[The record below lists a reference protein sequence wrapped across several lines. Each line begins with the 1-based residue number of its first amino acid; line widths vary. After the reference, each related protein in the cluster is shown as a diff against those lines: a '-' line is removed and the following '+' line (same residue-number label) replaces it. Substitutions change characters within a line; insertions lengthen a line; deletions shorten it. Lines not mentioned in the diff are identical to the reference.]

1 MVNGDFSM
9 TQMMCHHKDVKAVSF
24 VGGNNA
30 GMYIAEECA
39 KHNKRYQ
46 CNMAAKN
53 HCIVMP
59 DCDPT
64 DALNNLVNAAFGSS
78 GQRCMA
84 LAVAVFVGDAQ
95 HMIDQV
101 VEAAKNLNTDD
112 GRLETTHVPPV
123 CYKGLKDRIV
133 SLVES
138 VEPEGGKVLLDGTK
152 FVHPTKPNGYYLAPS
167 VIEVDE
173 NMTAYKEEIF
183 GPVLCVVRVP
193 DLDSAIQFINR
204 NKWGNGSSIFTK
216 SGSVGRKF
224 QSEIEAG
231 QVGINVPIPVPLPM
245 FSFTG
250 NKQSFNGDLNFYGKA
265 SAWFYTQQKT
275 VTARWRLDEEEAAK
289 IQMAFPTHK

>member
-1 MVNGDFSM
+1 
-9 TQMMCHHKDVKAVSF
+9 
-24 VGGNNA
+24 
-30 GMYIAEECA
+30 
-39 KHNKRYQ
+39 
-46 CNMAAKN
+46 
-53 HCIVMP
+53 
-59 DCDPT
+59 
-64 DALNNLVNAAFGSS
+64 
-78 GQRCMA
+78 MA

-101 VEAAKNLNTDD
+101 VEAAKNLKTDD

-123 CYKGLKDRIV
+123 CYEGLKERIV

-152 FVHPTKPNGYYLAPS
+152 FVHPTKPNGYYVAPS
-167 VIEVDE
+167 VIEVDDS
-173 NMTAYKEEIF
+173 MTAYQEEIF

-193 DLDSAIQFINR
+193 DLDSAISFVNR

-265 SAWFYTQQKT
+265 SAWFYTQ
-275 VTARWRLDEEEAAK
+275 
-289 IQMAFPTHK
+289 